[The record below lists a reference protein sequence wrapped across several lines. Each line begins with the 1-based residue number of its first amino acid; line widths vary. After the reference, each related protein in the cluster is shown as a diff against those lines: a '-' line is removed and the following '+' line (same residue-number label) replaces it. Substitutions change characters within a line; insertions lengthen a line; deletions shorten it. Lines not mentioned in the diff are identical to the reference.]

1 MLTKPISTLP
11 FETSHAF
18 IVGIDDYDNVSPLR
32 TAVNDAEVLAKKL
45 EKDHG
50 YLVHGP
56 YLNSTKAELVRLFTK
71 IIPEKVKAGDRVFFY
86 FGGHGI
92 ALDSE
97 IDPNGYFVPADA
109 DPQEIDSLVC
119 MDVLHDVLTQLPCKH
134 GLLILDCCFA
144 GSFQWSTGFRD
155 IFDLPSVIY
164 EERFY
169 QYARD
174 EAWQVITSSA
184 SDQKAADILANRT
197 LGLREEG
204 MELHSP
210 FAQALF
216 DAIDGEGDTIPK
228 NGGDGVITASELYSY
243 LRDRV
248 EDETTDHAKRQS
260 PSLFSLERHD
270 KGQYIFLAPNHR
282 LNLPPILKRNPF
294 MGLNS
299 FNEEDASFFYGR
311 DRVIEALNKIAT
323 ENQLVVV
330 SGASGTGKSS
340 VIKAGLI
347 PSLRE
352 EGWKI
357 LPIVRPG
364 IEPLESLEAAIPHI
378 ENLIL
383 TKEQKSVLFI
393 DQYEE
398 LITQCL
404 YVEEKEAFEQ
414 QLLDWMELYP
424 NLKIILSVRSDFEPQ
439 FEEGLLHE
447 NWQKGHY
454 LVPAFSQKELREVI
468 VKPTI
473 QEVLFFEPDTL
484 VDTLVDAVNQAPGA
498 LPLLS
503 FTLSELYHSYVSS
516 GRTNR
521 SLTQSDYENLGG
533 VIGAL
538 RKKANSIYEKLDE
551 AQQKSMRK
559 LMLRLVSLKGGE
571 VASQRVLAKELE
583 FSDEAETARIRLVAD
598 SMVRA
603 RLLSTGID
611 RQGQKYYEPSH
622 DALVRAWALLWEWI
636 KTTGEGKLDLRY
648 RLRTAIKDYEEGEEH
663 IKKHLWINDPRLDV
677 LYNDLLLDANNFNQQ
692 EEYFIKESMR
702 LRKRK
707 QLVMRAGVLATLLL
721 FGLISLYSI
730 NKAQEA
736 KNNLADLRETREKVA
751 EDLILESQI
760 DIDEIHYERA
770 FEKYQDLA
778 GEYEVFTGSMKEQ
791 WKKGMIEVAYFFN
804 MSANQQHKNWALD
817 AAFLLA
823 SMEGDLLSNIPDS
836 LEIDLYLNYLDPTW
850 YADLEKRYIPSKGT
864 GANGNAFG
872 ITVRQYALLCEMDG
886 SLDINELT
894 CDMPKGDENVPKE
907 LLEKNEDKLSVAM
920 TRTQEVRQLALED
933 KETEEE
939 DISERSKNND
949 QSHLEAYKGS
959 CESPSIDFTMAHNL
973 RRL

>member
-1 MLTKPISTLP
+1 MP
-11 FETSHAF
+11 
-18 IVGIDDYDNVSPLR
+18 D
-32 TAVNDAEVLAKKL
+32 
-45 EKDHG
+45 
-50 YLVHGP
+50 
-56 YLNSTKAELVRLFTK
+56 
-71 IIPEKVKAGDRVFFY
+71 KVKEGDRVLFY

-97 IDPNGYFVPADA
+97 IDPNGYFVPVDA
-109 DPQEIDSLVC
+109 DPQEMGSLVC

-184 SDQKAADILANRT
+184 SDQKAADILVNRT

-204 MELHSP
+204 EELHSP

-228 NGGDGVITASELYSY
+228 DGGDGVITASELFSY

-248 EDETTDHAKRQS
+248 EDETTDHSKRQS
-260 PSLFSLERHD
+260 PALFSLERHD

-282 LNLPPILKRNPF
+282 LNLPPIPKRNPF

-311 DRVIEALNKIAT
+311 DRVIEALDKIAD

-340 VIKAGLI
+340 VIKAGLL
-347 PSLRE
+347 PRLRE
-352 EGWKI
+352 EDYKI

-364 IEPLESLEAAIPHI
+364 IEPLASLEAAIPHI
-378 ENLIL
+378 DTFIPN
-383 TKEQKSVLFI
+383 KEQASVLFI

-414 QLLDWMELYP
+414 QLLDWMAEFP

-447 NWQKGHY
+447 SWQKGHY

-473 QEVLFFEPDTL
+473 QEVLFFEPASL

-503 FTLSELYHSYVSS
+503 FTLSELYHAYVSS

-521 SLTQSDYENLGG
+521 SLNQEDYENLGG

-538 RKKANSIYEKLDE
+538 RKKANSIFEKLDE
-551 AQQKSMRK
+551 AHQQSMRK

-571 VASQRVLAKELE
+571 VSSQRVLAKELV
-583 FSDEAETARIRLVAD
+583 FSDESETARIRKVAD
-598 SMVRA
+598 TLVRA
-603 RLLSTGID
+603 RLLTTCVD
-611 RQGQKYYEPSH
+611 LQGQKYYEPSH

-636 KTTGEGKLDLRY
+636 KATGEGKLDLRY
-648 RLRTAIKDYEEGEEH
+648 RLRTAINDYEDDQEH
-663 IKKHLWINDPRLDV
+663 TKKYLWINDPRLDV
-677 LYNDLLLDANNFNQQ
+677 VYNDLLLDANSFNQQ

-702 LRKRK
+702 LRRRR
-707 QLVMRAGVLATLLL
+707 QLIKRAGVLVTLIL

-736 KNNLADLRETREKVA
+736 SNNLTDLRETREKVA
-751 EDLILESQI
+751 KDLIEESQI

-770 FEKYQDLA
+770 FEKYEDLA
-778 GEYEVFTGSMKEQ
+778 GEYQVFTGNMKEQ

-804 MSANQQHKNWALD
+804 KSTNQQHKNRALD

-823 SMEGDLLSNIPDS
+823 SMEGDILSNLPDS
-836 LEIDLYLNYLDPTW
+836 QEIDLYLNFLDPEW
-850 YADLEKRYIPSKGT
+850 YAQLEKRYIPSET
-864 GANGNAFG
+864 NGNAFG
-872 ITVRQYALLCEMDG
+872 ITVRQYALLCEMNEN
-886 SLDINELT
+886 LDINELS
-894 CDMPKGDENVPKE
+894 CNMPKGDESAPAE
-907 LLEKNEDKLSVAM
+907 LLERNGAKLSIAM
-920 TRTQEVRQLALED
+920 TKSQEARQLAMED
-933 KETEEE
+933 QQEQAEEG
-939 DISERSKNND
+939 ERDGEGDGPQTRK
-949 QSHLEAYKGS
+949 QKRQQRREARQ
-959 CESPSIDFTMAHNL
+959 E
-973 RRL
+973 RRQERKVK